1 MKGSQIAFTTKFKYL
16 LLEMKKYSLFDKL
29 MKENILPLVFAPP
42 SHILFP
48 KQKNTL
54 ICQKYQVSVDGSFVS

>member
-1 MKGSQIAFTTKFKYL
+1 MKGSQIAFTTKFRYL

-29 MKENILPLVFAPP
+29 MPLVFAPP

-48 KQKNTL
+48 
-54 ICQKYQVSVDGSFVS
+54 